1 MAGAPGRSN
10 DLFDL
15 VIGGAPIPGVR
26 LMSGVMF
33 RKYLG
38 HGDRIELEC
47 LGPKAVGCLR
57 VIGRLLMKGLLG
69 KPAGLHIAI
78 QIALRLALR
87 CGHDVLHQARPKEAR
102 WRPVVPGSLSVGVPY
117 EKLDH

>member
-1 MAGAPGRSN
+1 MAGAPGGSN
-10 DLFDL
+10 DLFGL
-15 VIGGAPIPGVR
+15 VIGGAPIPGVW

-33 RKYLG
+33 RKHLG
-38 HGDRIELEC
+38 YGDRIELEC

-78 QIALRLALR
+78 QIAFRRALR

-102 WRPVVPGSLSVGVPY
+102 WRPVVPGICRWVGPN